1 MFMGAPIRCRR
12 PRNLARAD
20 AIPRQRKPDH
30 LPCPIGSTV
39 RRRRDRSR
47 PQRGPGG
54 VRSGRVEVTSGP
66 SYSLVVPVVVQAPL
80 WRARLYV
87 PDVWSRVLLF
97 LMGDPLQ
104 HGLWGDSASTKFPE
118 DAIETPGDR
127 TAATGRVRRARLV
140 RSREVES
147 RCRRCGVSGCSGRR
161 QQRGVNST
169 AAFKVMPMLAATDCG
184 ILSAKLLPHLPIRVS
199 MAAPTR
205 TRRGIA
211 M

>member
-66 SYSLVVPVVVQAPL
+66 SYSLVVPVVVQAP
-80 WRARLYV
+80 
-87 PDVWSRVLLF
+87 PGVLACTF
-97 LMGDPLQ
+97 LMFGAACCCSSWVILFSTVC
-104 HGLWGDSASTKFPE
+104 WGDSASTKFPE

-127 TAATGRVRRARLV
+127 TAAPGRVRRERLV

-147 RCRRCGVSGCSGRR
+147 RSRRCGVSGCSGRR
-161 QQRGVNST
+161 QQRWVNST